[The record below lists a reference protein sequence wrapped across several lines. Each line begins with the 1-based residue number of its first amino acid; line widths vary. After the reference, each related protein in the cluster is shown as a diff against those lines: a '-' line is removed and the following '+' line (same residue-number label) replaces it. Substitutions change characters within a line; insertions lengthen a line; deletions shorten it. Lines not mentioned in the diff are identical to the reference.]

1 MVVVLPFIVQVIDP
15 SEFLTPVLT
24 QFCVSTA
31 THVTT
36 IIIPIVAIIPSAPR
50 IIPVIAIPFPLAVP
64 AFTFFKEMIP
74 RITDTSPRAPPINN
88 KPVKNAKIPRTKA
101 VIARAALGFGW

>member
-1 MVVVLPFIVQVIDP
+1 MVVVLPFIVQVTDP
-15 SEFLTPVLT
+15 SEFRTPVLT
-24 QFCVSTA
+24 QFCASA
-31 THVTT
+31 AAHVKK